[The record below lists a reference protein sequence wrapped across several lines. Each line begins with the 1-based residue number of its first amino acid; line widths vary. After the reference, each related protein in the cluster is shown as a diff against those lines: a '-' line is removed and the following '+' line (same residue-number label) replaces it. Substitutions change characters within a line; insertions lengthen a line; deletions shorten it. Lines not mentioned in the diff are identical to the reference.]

1 LYVSGSDFRVTPRPS
16 GSAGGPF
23 WRKWQAGDWG
33 DVESIASDWEAP
45 ALVTAGLRDLRIK
58 RNRLRPG
65 WPLIMAGLALRWFAL
80 GGLGIAVFIVLEYL
94 GIYGPERGKGDE
106 VGLLW
111 AAGSLAVAILLAV
124 VGTAILRRGE
134 RRG

>member
-1 LYVSGSDFRVTPRPS
+1 
-16 GSAGGPF
+16 
-23 WRKWQAGDWG
+23 
-33 DVESIASDWEAP
+33 
-45 ALVTAGLRDLRIK
+45 
-58 RNRLRPG
+58 
-65 WPLIMAGLALRWFAL
+65 MAGLALRWFAL
-80 GGLGIAVFIVLEYL
+80 GWLGIAVFIVVEYL
-94 GIYGPERGKGDE
+94 GIYGPERGQGDE